1 LHNYLQSG
9 IMLDS
14 QKKEKNQKNNNSN
27 KFKLTKLSV
36 QIRDEIVYKN
46 LLRDIRKYFS
56 NDFNR
61 LTEFKHMKKRSN
73 LKFENFVNNYIKT
86 QFCSQQL

>member
-1 LHNYLQSG
+1 MHNYLQSG

-14 QKKEKNQKNNNSN
+14 QKTEKNQKNNNSN

-36 QIRDEIVYKN
+36 QIRHEIVYKN

-61 LTEFKHMKKRSN
+61 QTEFKHMKKRSN